1 VPIGTVQWT
10 TLEGQIIVVCVRWY
24 LRSGLRLRDLKE
36 AMSERKSARGSGY
49 DLALGS
55 ALRAGTAR
63 RCRPELRITNRSW
76 RVDETD
82 IGASGKRTRSG
93 GAMLTLLP
101 RRFFQKALR
110 SSAHL
115 GRE

>member
-1 VPIGTVQWT
+1 MDQVTIWH
-10 TLEGQIIVVCVRWY
+10 
-24 LRSGLRLRDLKE
+24 
-36 AMSERKSARGSGY
+36 SAQRY
-49 DLALGS
+49 EPELH
-55 ALRAGTAR
+55 R

-110 SSAHL
+110 SSAHP